1 MKMNKLNRDQAV
13 TEVGLKFVEQVE
25 SAPCDFSI
33 RVTNDGS
40 VEFCAT
46 VKAGVDE
53 DGFSRTITAVYFQ
66 DADAVDG
73 VEDISDLQWV
83 VDHYT
88 VQ

>member
-1 MKMNKLNRDQAV
+1 MQKLTREQAIS
-13 TEVGLKFVEQVE
+13 EVGLKFVEQVE
-25 SAPCDFSI
+25 SAPCDFSN

-73 VEDISDLQWV
+73 VEDLSDLQWV
-83 VDHYT
+83 VEYYT

>member
-1 MKMNKLNRDQAV
+1 MNKLNRDQAV
-13 TEVGLKFVEQVE
+13 TEVGEKFVDDVE
-25 SAPCDFSI
+25 CAPCDFST
-33 RVTNDGS
+33 RCTNDGS

-66 DADAVDG
+66 DAEAVDG
-73 VEDISDLQWV
+73 VEDLDSLNWV

>member
-1 MKMNKLNRDQAV
+1 MQKLTREQAIS
-13 TEVGLKFVEQVE
+13 EVGLKFVEQVE
-25 SAPCDFSI
+25 SALCDFSN

-73 VEDISDLQWV
+73 VEDLSDLQWV